1 MKNILSEITQEEKN
15 RILEMHKTATSK
27 FYLSEQPISPETQ
40 SFINTTIKDQEIQ
53 DLLKKAKEL
62 ENELMALDQATGGVK
77 GRFKEKTQE
86 EIEKFKT
93 LMNKTKDNISQIL
106 IDIKD
111 KISSIKINL
120 EQKKQDKE
128 TEKTIRNLEKYN
140 KELERNIEQLKNE
153 KIMTTSQ
160 IKEFFNKALGWTF
173 VGILGLGA
181 ILGSV
186 VNPIIMSI
194 ENKKERESRASRDF

>member
-27 FYLSEQPISPETQ
+27 YYLSEQVVGPETQ
-40 SFINTTIKDQEIQ
+40 SLINTTIKDQEIQ